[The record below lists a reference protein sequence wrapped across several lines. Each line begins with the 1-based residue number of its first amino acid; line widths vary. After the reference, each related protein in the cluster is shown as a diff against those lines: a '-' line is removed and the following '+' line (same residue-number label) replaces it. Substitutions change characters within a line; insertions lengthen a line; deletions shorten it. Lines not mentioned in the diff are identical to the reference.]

1 MRYRAVKVP
10 AKCMEKY
17 KLTSQYAKFEWIRK
31 LIEYDEKF
39 EKGIAKHLTRKM
51 CLDYTK
57 HKQMDVKSAMLI
69 FNSKTA
75 DSIEWMIKNENWP
88 DEARTTA
95 VYCRLWARWYQI
107 MGAYN
112 RQDGF
117 DTEKPEERQ
126 EKIDFLI
133 WFMDFYANCRYIG
146 GKNHLSLWGNQKHV
160 ICSTC
165 TVIWLQGILLEQDNF
180 GFFLPGYILGNSVEN
195 LHQDVRHINPLPTPQ
210 LYEKIL
216 RGISMTQL
224 FGESVRGAS
233 YELDHGK
240 NWLVSLSDHKKL
252 LEANPKEKANIEF
265 FDDNELVGQDYTE
278 EVANS
283 FIGGGVLG
291 KVLENPDCTTCL
303 DFWKETS
310 ETADNP
316 LNSLIEARETVTDG
330 YFRPSDV
337 GHKILQYAD
346 RLFVRNRDLEIDKK
360 GLVDAFVNFLFEKIN
375 ARFENIPGCHF
386 YAVVKK
392 LVTWKW
398 YHYAKYLNTDLTEIN
413 KDEIANEMNASK
425 TTKAWA
431 MLNAET
437 GPKIPDWQDPT
448 QWQKLVDELPNFHSG
463 DRERYECDESQVRND
478 HRDDISEMVDDD
490 FDYDECFGD
499 DDRDDVSNESFGE
512 YDRDDVSN
520 RTDGPIIINRLDMAD
535 SQGFLDDFPIETEM
549 ADGQDKEMETAGDNV
564 SELAEG
570 QDKEMETDG
579 DNVSER
585 AEGPEIVDTTTDMP
599 VERAQSFANASD
611 FVDFLSQME

>member
-1 MRYRAVKVP
+1 MRYRAIKIP

-17 KLTSQYAKFEWIRK
+17 KLTNQYAKFKWVRK

-39 EKGIAKHLTRKM
+39 EKGIAKHLNRKM

-75 DSIEWMIKNENWP
+75 DSIEWMVKNESWA

-117 DTEKPEERQ
+117 DTEKPVERQ

-133 WFMDFYANCRYIG
+133 FFMDFYANCIYIG
-146 GKNHLSLWGNQKHV
+146 TKNQLSLWGNQKHV
-160 ICSTC
+160 LCSTW
-165 TVIWLQGILLEQDNF
+165 TVIWLQGILLEQDDF

-195 LHQDVRHINPLPTPQ
+195 LHQDVRHINPLPTGQ
-210 LYEKIL
+210 IYMKIL

-252 LEANPKEKANIEF
+252 LEANPKDKANIEF
-265 FDDNELVGQDYTE
+265 FDDNELVGQDYHE

-283 FIGGGVLG
+283 FIGGAVLG

-316 LNSLIEARETVTDG
+316 LNSLIEARETVIDG

-360 GLVDAFVNFLFEKIN
+360 GLVDAFINFLFERIN
-375 ARFENIPGCHF
+375 TRFEDIPGCHF
-386 YAVVKK
+386 YAIVKK

-431 MLNAET
+431 ILNADT
-437 GPKIPDWQDPT
+437 GPKIPDWQDPA
-448 QWQKLVDELPNFHSG
+448 QWQKLVDELPSFQEG
-463 DRERYECDESQVRND
+463 DNHENDESQVGKD
-478 HRDDISEMVDDD
+478 QRDDISEMDLDD

-512 YDRDDVSN
+512 HDRDNVSN
-520 RTDGPIIINRLDMAD
+520 RTDGPVIVNRLDMAD

-549 ADGQDKEMETAGDNV
+549 ADGQDKELETAGYNV
-564 SELAEG
+564 S
-570 QDKEMETDG
+570 
-579 DNVSER
+579 VR
-585 AEGPEIVDTTTDMP
+585 AEDPEIVDTMTDMP
-599 VERAQSFANASD
+599 IERAQSFATASD
-611 FVDFLSQME
+611 FVELASQMD